1 MVGWGSQA
9 SLAAFVLCPW
19 DQSSFNA
26 GFLTVPVSL
35 TALFYLLNVF
45 EVFSIF
51 YYLSPCVYLQSPP
64 QTYTGPILVAVNP
77 YKELPFYGQD
87 TVGLYHGAKLGTR

>member
-1 MVGWGSQA
+1 M
-9 SLAAFVLCPW
+9 FFRCY
-19 DQSSFNA
+19 
-26 GFLTVPVSL
+26 
-35 TALFYLLNVF
+35 LFSTIFPLVF
-45 EVFSIF
+45 TSN
-51 YYLSPCVYLQSPP
+51 LP